1 MCHHSYQFV
10 SVRVSPWLPIP
21 YSSVH
26 SEFLVEVKQENIAR
40 DAESAGNLFS
50 VLQTVGHSASKTILV
65 EIAAVLY
72 THMYISLQVSALKYS
87 RHF

>member
-1 MCHHSYQFV
+1 MCHHGYQFA
-10 SVRVSPWLPIP
+10 IP

-72 THMYISLQVSALKYS
+72 THMYMYISLQVSALKYS